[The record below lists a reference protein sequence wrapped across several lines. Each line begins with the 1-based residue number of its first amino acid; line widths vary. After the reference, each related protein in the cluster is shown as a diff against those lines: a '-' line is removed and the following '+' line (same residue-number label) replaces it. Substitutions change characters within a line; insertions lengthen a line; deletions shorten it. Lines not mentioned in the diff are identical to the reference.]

1 MDTENISIQVFWLF
15 FLFFFFLNLAS
26 KMLAVLHWWNHKV
39 LKLCCT
45 AAAKHNNGVW
55 CTVVQLEMA
64 KGQTRKKKNQCYIC
78 RYSHNCKMHA
88 NSSFAIHFNI
98 SVFQI
103 KYFNDNLDILFL
115 LRNQHLSILPG
126 SMLCIHILAKNCNV
140 NTFLLFVSLQKYK
153 IRYPLGWRRSQS
165 TIHLMLHFIILHFF
179 SPN

>member
-1 MDTENISIQVFWLF
+1 MHSGS
-15 FLFFFFLNLAS
+15 AG
-26 KMLAVLHWWNHKV
+26 
-39 LKLCCT
+39 
-45 AAAKHNNGVW
+45 NGQG
-55 CTVVQLEMA
+55 TN
-64 KGQTRKKKNQCYIC
+64 KKKKNQCYIC

-140 NTFLLFVSLQKYK
+140 NTFLLCVSLQKYK

-179 SPN
+179 FPKLICWAILVQNGNAVNYPTSILQIMEQIITHCNWVLICYSTRRQL